1 MRPRLGGWATAAGS
15 AAVLLL
21 LLLPIDLAPG
31 GHAKPAA
38 YGAAHVLLFAL
49 LAWMWGHQLPRQ
61 RRGWPLWLAVAA
73 TAATVEVLQ
82 SWFGRSAE
90 VVDWLYGSVGAAW
103 ICVTWR
109 MYKTWLRV
117 AGVLVVA
124 LFPLVWEVAMV
135 AQEAHAFP
143 VLATPDARWAGRGW
157 LENGGQ
163 LRREAA
169 GFRFSLDLEQ
179 AKTEGYPGVF
189 REPAVREWRQMEA
202 LESAIYWPKEA
213 PAIMGLRVDDRRGN
227 PSYAER
233 FQREFAV
240 TQGWNQIRI
249 AVEELSRTS
258 AGQPFHLEHVVHW
271 GVFLVSDVTVDYF
284 LIRSV
289 QLTMPKEQP

>member
-1 MRPRLGGWATAAGS
+1 MAVS
-15 AAVLLL
+15 AVAVLLL
-21 LLLPIDLAPG
+21 LLPIELTLA
-31 GHAKPAA
+31 GHVKPPLH
-38 YGAAHVLLFAL
+38 GAAHVLLFAL
-49 LAWMWGHQLPRQ
+49 LAWMWGQRLPHR

-73 TAATVEVLQ
+73 TAASVEVLQ
-82 SWFGRSAE
+82 FCFGRSAE

-124 LFPLVWEVAMV
+124 LFPLAWEVAMV
-135 AQEAHAFP
+135 AQEVHAFP
-143 VLATPDARWAGRGW
+143 VLAAPDAGWAGRGW
-157 LENGGQ
+157 LENGGEMK
-163 LRREAA
+163 RESA
-169 GFRFSLDLEQ
+169 GFRFIPDSEWVRL
-179 AKTEGYPGVF
+179 GSYPGVF
-189 REPAVREWRQMEA
+189 REPAVRDWRQMEA
-202 LESAIYWPKEA
+202 LESAIYWPGEL
-213 PAIMGLRVDDRRGN
+213 PVIMGLRVDDRRGN
-227 PSYAER
+227 PSYEER

-249 AVEELSRTS
+249 TVEELSRTS
-258 AGQPFHLEHVVHW
+258 GGQPFHLEHVVHW